1 MYEEGDDGDNEFTN
15 DNDFSQDEE
24 DITELADDEEEEK
37 TEAEKNAFKLLTF
50 KNVLEN
56 IDKKPKK
63 TIPIMTKFEKARVKG
78 VRLQQLAYGAKP
90 RVNTEN
96 LKNINEIVEKELT
109 ERKLPFIIRRSLP
122 NGYFEDWRM
131 EEFETI

>member
-24 DITELADDEEEEK
+24 DMTELIDYEEEEK
-37 TEAEKNAFKLLTF
+37 TEGEKNAFKLLTF

-56 IDKKPKK
+56 INKKPKK

-96 LKNINEIVEKELT
+96 LKNINEIVDKELE

>member
-1 MYEEGDDGDNEFTN
+1 MYEEGDDYDNEVTNDNEFT
-15 DNDFSQDEE
+15 QDEE
-24 DITELADDEEEEK
+24 EITEIADDEEEK
-37 TEAEKNAFKLLTF
+37 TEGEKNAFKLLTF

-56 IDKKPKK
+56 IEKKPKK

-90 RVNTEN
+90 RINTDN
-96 LKNINEIVEKELT
+96 LKNIHEIVDKELV
-109 ERKLPFIIRRSLP
+109 ERKIPFIIRRSLP

-131 EEFETI
+131 EEFETV

>member
-109 ERKLPFIIRRSLP
+109 ERKLPFIIRRSLH